1 MALTKESPY
10 FAAISRKRPWEPQ
23 AVSRGQL
30 VAGGEQALKRALALR
45 ILELP
50 VADFLREGLKRDLP
64 DSPGVVEALESN
76 IADEE
81 RHDKALSLVV
91 EAHGTDE
98 KAERQAEA
106 ILKAWQ
112 ELPDHPILVTAVL
125 ESSVFFV
132 LLPLYR
138 ALGDVGLR
146 TTAADISR
154 DEQAHA
160 AIHRMIS
167 GQLSLQPSKRLRDVR
182 RATVDW
188 FTSPL
193 ESSVDP
199 SNRFLDNSFW
209 MRQSDSLYSRGV
221 APELAGTRAARM
233 PAFFESSN
241 VDLPAYR

>member
-23 AVSRGQL
+23 AVSKGQL
-30 VAGGEQALKRALALR
+30 VEGGQQSLLRALALR

-50 VADFLREGLKRDLP
+50 VAEFLREGLRRDLP
-64 DSPGVVEALESN
+64 DAPGVVEALESN
-76 IADEE
+76 IKDEE
-81 RHDKALSLVV
+81 RHDLALTLVV
-91 EAHGTDE
+91 KAHGVDE
-98 KAERQAEA
+98 KAEAQAQR
-106 ILKAWQ
+106 ILAEWQ
-112 ELPDHPILVTAVL
+112 ALPDHPILVTAVL

-160 AIHRMIS
+160 AVHRLIAK
-167 GQLSLQPSKRLRDVR
+167 QLGLQPSKRLRQLR

-188 FTSPL
+188 MAAPL
-193 ESSVDP
+193 DQSADP
-199 SNRFLDNSFW
+199 DNQFLSREFW

-221 APELAGTRAARM
+221 APELARTRAARM
-233 PAFFESSN
+233 PAFFEASN
-241 VDLPAYR
+241 ADLPAYA

>member
-10 FAAISRKRPWEPQ
+10 FNAIARKRPWEPQ
-23 AVSRGQL
+23 AVTRGQL
-30 VAGGEQALKRALALR
+30 VPGGEKALQFALALR

-64 DSPGVVEALESN
+64 DVPGVVEALELN
-76 IADEE
+76 ILDEE

-98 KAERQAEA
+98 KAEHQAET
-106 ILKAWQ
+106 ILRAWQ

-125 ESSVFFV
+125 EGSVFFV

-160 AIHRMIS
+160 AIHRHIS
-167 GQLSLQPSKRLRDVR
+167 KELGETPSKRLRQLR
-182 RATVDW
+182 RATVAW
-188 FTSPL
+188 L
-193 ESSVDP
+193 CEQLDP
-199 SNRFLDNSFW
+199 SADPANQFLDKDFW
-209 MRQSDSLYSRGV
+209 MRQSDSLYARGA
-221 APELAGTRAARM
+221 APELAHTRAARM
-233 PAFFESSN
+233 PAFFEASN
-241 VDLPAYR
+241 ADLPAYA